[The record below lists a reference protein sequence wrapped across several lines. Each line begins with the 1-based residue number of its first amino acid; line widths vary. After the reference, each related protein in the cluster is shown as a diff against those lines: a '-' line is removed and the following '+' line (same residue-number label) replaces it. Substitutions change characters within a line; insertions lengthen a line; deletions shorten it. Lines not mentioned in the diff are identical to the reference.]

1 MLGRA
6 SRMATSSTGAI
17 EPPSRDAPVVASGD
31 SSPVPVSKFLKFQ
44 RSAQPH
50 RAQSASAAPMATIRF
65 ARLTTSCARNVP
77 RLR

>member
-6 SRMATSSTGAI
+6 SIMATSSTGSF
-17 EPPSRDAPVVASGD
+17 EPASCGAPVVASGD
-31 SSPVPVSKFLKFQ
+31 SLPVLVSKFLKFQ

-50 RAQSASAAPMATIRF
+50 KAQSVSVAPRATILF
-65 ARLTTSCARNVP
+65 ARLTTSCARKVP